1 MRLAGGL
8 ADEKFIL
15 WRATRVRPR
24 IDDELPV
31 LSQDAF
37 PASDR
42 VFDQRGAGEIFPEL
56 NDLKFFRNRKNWSAS
71 S

>member
-1 MRLAGGL
+1 M
-8 ADEKFIL
+8 
-15 WRATRVRPR
+15 RPR

-31 LSQDAF
+31 LAQYAF

-42 VFDQRGAGEIFPEL
+42 VFDQRGAGEILPEL
-56 NDLKFFRNRKNWSAS
+56 DDLEFFRNRKNWSAS